1 MALDSAGTGTDWE
14 RLEEL
19 VLDWSESP
27 HQPSLSEFSRLK
39 LREHKGVVLVN
50 ADQSAVVTMV
60 PTGEQGHHLVEMAAP
75 SGVAPGEIW
84 DQARDSIVQMARGR
98 GVRSISVLVAA
109 DLAAQLRGEGIEPAR
124 TVLRGSLTV
133 AGFAPR
139 RPDTAIG
146 TFRRDVDEEELVRL
160 LRLTITGQPASGA
173 WDRADLEV
181 RFAQPGFDERDLFL
195 ERPESHLVGFCW
207 TKAHADGVGEIYLLG
222 VDPAHRG
229 RGVGRVLVERGVRH
243 LLEDRACP
251 EVIAF
256 WDEENRA
263 ATNLYESIG
272 FGVDRI
278 DEVYRLEL

>member
-1 MALDSAGTGTDWE
+1 
-14 RLEEL
+14 
-19 VLDWSESP
+19 
-27 HQPSLSEFSRLK
+27 
-39 LREHKGVVLVN
+39 VVLVN

-75 SGVAPGEIW
+75 SGVAPGDIW
-84 DQARDSIVQMARGR
+84 DQARESIVQMARGR

-109 DLAAQLRGEGIEPAR
+109 EVAAQLRREGIDPAR
-124 TVLRGSLTV
+124 TVLRGSLTG

-139 RPDTAIG
+139 RPDTAID
-146 TFRRDVDEEELVRL
+146 TFRRDVDEEELLRL

-173 WDRADLEV
+173 WDRADLEA
-181 RFAQPGFDERDLFL
+181 RFSQPGFDERDLFL
-195 ERPESHLVGFCW
+195 ERPESHLIGFCW
-207 TKAHADGVGEIYLLG
+207 TRAHADGVGEIYLLG

-229 RGVGRVLVERGVRH
+229 RGVGRVLAEHGVRH

-251 EVIAF
+251 EVIAY